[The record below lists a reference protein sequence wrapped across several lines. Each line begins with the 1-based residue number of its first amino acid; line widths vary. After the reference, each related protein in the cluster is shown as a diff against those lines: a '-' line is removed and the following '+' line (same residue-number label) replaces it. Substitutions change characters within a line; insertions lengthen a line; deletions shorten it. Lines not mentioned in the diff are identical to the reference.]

1 MNTAVFKNLP
11 VAQAV
16 ELPSLVANRDGEI
29 VSRTLAQN
37 PHGNVTLFAFAA
49 GEAISTHASH
59 GDALITVLSG
69 SARITV
75 GETTQDVPAG
85 SSILMP
91 ANIPHAVEA
100 VEDFKMILLVLFPPE
115 AEQ

>member
-49 GEAISTHASH
+49 GEAISTHVSH

-91 ANIPHAVEA
+91 ANVTHAVEA
-100 VEDFKMILLVLFPPE
+100 VEDFKMILLVLFPE
-115 AEQ
+115 N